1 MQLTRPQAET
11 LAREGMAA
19 LRNGN
24 AARAYE
30 MLSLLRDGAPG
41 MPAPWF
47 LIAQAAQSLGRDD
60 EAETALVHFLAAE
73 PRHLA
78 ALLTMA
84 ALKVRRGDERAAQS
98 FYRTALNVATLPD
111 APIAPVLVPMLK
123 AGEAFLADCAKRF
136 AAHLG
141 DALAG
146 TGLAAGV
153 SGGRTRY
160 ALDLLLGRRE
170 LYLQQPSMFYFP
182 GLAQRAFFERD
193 EFAWVAAIEAATA
206 DMHAEL
212 ESIVAAEKGFA
223 PYVQSTPD
231 RPAPANPLL
240 DDPSWSA
247 FQLWRG
253 GERVEP
259 NASSCPHTM
268 AALEKAPIPIIAGR
282 SPMAIVSLLKP
293 GTHIR
298 PHHGMLNTRLI
309 CHLPLIAPEGCA
321 LRVGAETRAWRAGE
335 MLIFDDSFEH
345 EAWNRG
351 TETRIVL
358 LFEVWRPELTAD
370 ERAALTDIFEA
381 IDTYQGAAIDTG

>member
-1 MQLTRPQAET
+1 
-11 LAREGMAA
+11 
-19 LRNGN
+19 
-24 AARAYE
+24 
-30 MLSLLRDGAPG
+30 
-41 MPAPWF
+41 
-47 LIAQAAQSLGRDD
+47 
-60 EAETALVHFLAAE
+60 
-73 PRHLA
+73 
-78 ALLTMA
+78 MA
-84 ALKVRRGDERAAQS
+84 ALKVRRGDDRAAQS
-98 FYRTALNVATLPD
+98 FYRTALNVAALPD
-111 APIAPVLVPMLK
+111 ATIAPVLVPMLK
-123 AGEAFLADCAKRF
+123 AGEAFLADCAERF

-141 DALAG
+141 EALAG

-160 ALDLLLGRRE
+160 ALDLLLGRSE

-193 EFAWVAAIEAATA
+193 EFAWVAAMEAATA
-206 DMHAEL
+206 DMRAEL
-212 ESIVAAEKGFA
+212 ERVVAAEGGFA

-259 NASSCPHTM
+259 NASSCPLTM
-268 AALEKAPIPIIAGR
+268 AALEQAPIPIIAGR
-282 SPMAIVSLLKP
+282 SPMAIFSLLKP

-321 LRVGAETRAWRAGE
+321 LRVGAETRTWRTGE
-335 MLIFDDSFEH
+335 ILIFDDSFEH

>member
-1 MQLTRPQAET
+1 MQLTRPQAES
-11 LAREGMAA
+11 LARDGMAA

-24 AARAYE
+24 AARAYDT
-30 MLSLLRDGAPG
+30 LSLLRDGAPG

-60 EAETALVHFLAAE
+60 EAETALVQFLAAE

-84 ALKVRRGDERAAQS
+84 ALKVRRGDDRAAQS
-98 FYRTALNVATLPD
+98 FYRTALNVAALPN
-111 APIAPVLVPMLK
+111 ATIAPPLVPMLR
-123 AGEAFLADCAKRF
+123 AGEAFLTDCANRF
-136 AAHLG
+136 AEHLG

-146 TGLAAGV
+146 TRLATGT
-153 SGGRTRY
+153 SGGRIGY
-160 ALDLLLGRRE
+160 ALDLLLGRSE

-193 EFAWVAAIEAATA
+193 EFAWVAAIEAQTA
-206 DMHAEL
+206 EMRAEL
-212 ESIVAAEKGFA
+212 ESVVAAEKGFA

-268 AALEKAPIPIIAGR
+268 AALDHAPIPVIAGR
-282 SPMAIVSLLKP
+282 SPMAIFSLLKP
-293 GTHIR
+293 GTHIL

-309 CHLPLIAPEGCA
+309 CHLPLIAPEGCG
-321 LRVGAETRAWRAGE
+321 LRVGAETRAWQTGE

-351 TETRIVL
+351 TDSRIVL

-381 IDTYQGAAIDTG
+381 IDTYQGAAVDAG